1 MKLAG
6 LKRNLLSLVQA
17 YGVTEDNEVKMFAM

>member
-6 LKRNLLSLVQA
+6 LTRNLLSFLQA
-17 YGVTEDNEVKMFAM
+17 YGVTEDNEVEMFAM